1 MKKIYFIILLLI
13 PSLVFSQD
21 LQSLFNKANTFYQ
34 KKDFK
39 NSIKFYDSIEKLGFR
54 SSDLYFNLGNAHY
67 KLQQYPEAILNYER
81 ARRIAGNQDDI
92 VFNIAL
98 TNLNIPDKIDP
109 INQLWIF
116 DVWNDLVNS
125 RDSASWGII
134 TIIILWLSLVFITIF
149 NFFSS
154 ILIRRITSILFL
166 IGFLSFIF
174 TGIVT
179 YKRYQVE
186 TNNNY
191 AVVFTPTI
199 YIKSA
204 PDAQSTDIFI
214 IHAGV
219 KVEIIEKV
227 GEWYQVKLADGK
239 KGWLLYSN
247 LEMI

>member
-1 MKKIYFIILLLI
+1 MKNICFIILFLF
-13 PSLVFSQD
+13 PSLIFSQD
-21 LQSLFNKANTFYQ
+21 IQSLFNKANTYYQ

-39 NSIKFYDSIEKLGFR
+39 SSVALYDSVEKLGYR
-54 SSDLYFNLGNAHY
+54 SSDLYFNLGNANY
-67 KLQQYPEAILNYER
+67 KLQKYPEAILNYER

-109 INQLWIF
+109 INQIWIF
-116 DVWNDLVNS
+116 DIWNNLINS

-134 TIIILWLSLVFITIF
+134 TILILWVSLVFISLF

-154 ILIRRITSILFL
+154 IIIRRITSILFL
-166 IGFLSFIF
+166 IGFICFIF

-186 TNNNY
+186 TNNNF
-191 AVVFTPTI
+191 AIVFTPTV

-214 IHAGV
+214 IHEGV

-247 LEMI
+247 LEII